1 MAGDAQGRA
10 VGSATILLKYNDKCV
25 CYPSHAQGH
34 VWHGRENDTMKYIV
48 ANRVH
53 VYIYI
58 SHMHTCIYE
67 LHVDL
72 SHVYCIHKLYIDLE
86 QRRTHRDIT

>member
-10 VGSATILLKYNDKCV
+10 VGSATILLNYNDKCV

-48 ANRVH
+48 ANRFDV
-53 VYIYI
+53 
-58 SHMHTCIYE
+58 
-67 LHVDL
+67 
-72 SHVYCIHKLYIDLE
+72 
-86 QRRTHRDIT
+86 